1 MFLDNRSNLKRKLF
15 ANKLT
20 TILVSCAVAALV
32 GGFLIFQTILARN
45 QVLEEI
51 DLTFDPEGPYAQ
63 LIPRRD
69 GNAINLNVRRVASY
83 ESFSYELVYQAE
95 GIDRGAG
102 DPKTFIDLKNKSEFN
117 QEILFGTC
125 SQGFTADPAHCVFDK
140 GVENGTL
147 TLRFKKSNKLF
158 KMLIAWHLQKPDV
171 ALGKITS
178 ADEHFVYTT
187 QALREE
193 LALTGFTMVTE
204 LTAVPKLPTD
214 KQVVGKVYALNIPP
228 AKTLPKGEAVM
239 ELSDDPPVSA
249 QLARWDEAK
258 NSWEVLEIKV
268 DGSKLSTSAS
278 GAGIFAVLANV
289 KNP

>member
-1 MFLDNRSNLKRKLF
+1 MFLVELRDRLLANR
-15 ANKLT
+15 LT
-20 TILVSCAVAALV
+20 SLLVVVVALLV
-32 GGFLIFQTILARN
+32 VGSGLLLQNFIVKSIP
-45 QVLEEI
+45 LEEI
-51 DLTFDPEGPYAQ
+51 ELQFDPEGPYAL

-178 ADEHFVYTT
+178 ADEHFIYTT

-193 LALTGFTMVTE
+193 LVLTGFTMVTE

-228 AKTLPKGEAVM
+228 AKTLPKGEALM
-239 ELSDDPPVSA
+239 ELSDDPPAGA

-258 NSWEVLEIKV
+258 NSWEMLEIRV

-278 GAGIFAVLANV
+278 GAGVFAVLANV